1 MTMYVNIEYVQMSK
15 KAPIHGR
22 SRKIQRPRG
31 YVQRAN
37 SAAQEEDPDLGLIHA
52 CIMASSSVSISAIIS
67 THFSTLLSSSSS
79 SGLIDRP

>member
-1 MTMYVNIEYVQMSK
+1 MVVVV
-15 KAPIHGR
+15 
-22 SRKIQRPRG
+22 KIQRPRG
-31 YVQRAN
+31 YIQRAS
-37 SAAQEEDPDLGLIHA
+37 SAAQEDPDLGLIHA